1 MEIVNESTAIKDYF
15 EEFPSGK
22 IKVKGKLINNRQE
35 GEWLEYYSNGKIR
48 RIINYQEGKKHGK
61 ATEFKDDGEID
72 FCLDY
77 FHGKLVLSPKIS
89 NLLTKLKL
97 KRF

>member
-1 MEIVNESTAIKDYF
+1 MDIANESITKKDYF

-22 IKVKGKLINNRQE
+22 MKVKGKLINCKQE

-48 RIINYQEGKKHGK
+48 RIINYKEGSKHGK
-61 ATEFKDDGEID
+61 SYEYKEDGELD

-77 FHGKLVLSPKIS
+77 YHGKLVIAPKIS
-89 NLLTKLKL
+89 NLLLKL
-97 KRF
+97 KSRKF